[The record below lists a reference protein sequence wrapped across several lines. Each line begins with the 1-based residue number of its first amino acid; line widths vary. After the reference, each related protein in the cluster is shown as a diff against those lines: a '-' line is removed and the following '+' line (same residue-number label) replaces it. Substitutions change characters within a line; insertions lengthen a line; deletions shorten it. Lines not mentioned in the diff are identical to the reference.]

1 MKSEFKVICAT
12 VSFMTATAI
21 ATLAGAETFR
31 IVTSDGQIEK
41 TLEVKRSTSTGT
53 ASVATQRSLSAKVS
67 ARTSSLTEAVPDQ
80 RQLKKVADTQQIAAV
95 AKPATNA
102 TAKPKQSTLGQGLP
116 APIARQKTVD
126 SIAAALE
133 RGSRVQFNILF
144 DFDKATLK
152 SPESSAI
159 KALADTLKAHPNLV
173 VEVQGHTDNKGDAAY
188 NLALSQRRAT
198 AVVDRLI
205 NEYFIAPSRLRARG
219 YGEAVPTATNATPQG
234 QQLNRRVEV
243 VKLGS

>member
-1 MKSEFKVICAT
+1 MKPEFKVICAT

-41 TLEVKRSTSTGT
+41 TLEVNRPTSTGT
-53 ASVATQRSLSAKVS
+53 ASVAAPRSLSAKVS
-67 ARTSSLTEAVPDQ
+67 ARTNSLTEAVPDQ
-80 RQLKKVADTQQIAAV
+80 RQLKSVADTQQIAAV
-95 AKPATNA
+95 AKPATTA
-102 TAKPKQSTLGQGLP
+102 TAKPKQNTLGQGLP
-116 APIARQKTVD
+116 APVVRQKTVD
-126 SIAAALE
+126 PIAAALE

-144 DFDKATLK
+144 DFDKARLK

-205 NEYFIAPSRLRARG
+205 NEYSIAPSRLRARG